1 LTIRTEMRGTTA
13 VLASSGEIV
22 HGCTTVLDPAL
33 GKLPGVTDALVL
45 DMAEVTFMD
54 TAGLQSLERLENYS
68 SFAGIPYGPS
78 TGAASHAASWKSP
91 PVTSDLAGSTLL
103 PDTRQ
108 LVASLRSDQGLSA
121 VAAERADQVQRL
133 QEEVQQLQQAIASR
147 PIIDQARGI
156 LMAVETFTAD
166 QAWGVLRDASQHA
179 NTKLRSVA
187 AALVAVSTG
196 GPTPAEPLRTAPRD
210 AVKLR
215 HRCASTMP
223 TATSPLRRSPGA
235 HT

>member
-1 LTIRTEMRGTTA
+1 MRGTTA

-54 TAGLQSLERLENYS
+54 TAGLQFLERLENYS

-91 PVTSDLAGSTLL
+91 ACQSLPPHPTSHAPRCFRTPANWSPPCALIRDC
-103 PDTRQ
+103 PQ
-108 LVASLRSDQGLSA
+108 WLRNAQSRCRGC
-121 VAAERADQVQRL
+121 RRRL
-133 QEEVQQLQQAIASR
+133 QLQQAVASR
-147 PIIDQARGI
+147 PIIDQSRGI

-235 HT
+235 YT